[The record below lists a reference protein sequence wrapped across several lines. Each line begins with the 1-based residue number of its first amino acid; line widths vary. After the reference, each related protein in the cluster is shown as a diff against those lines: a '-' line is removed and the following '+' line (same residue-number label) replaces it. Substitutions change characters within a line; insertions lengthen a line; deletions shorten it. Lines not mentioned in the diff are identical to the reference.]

1 MRVEF
6 NAGINLRP
14 DGIRSDSYPGMR
26 ISIDVTASSGDIR
39 LKSSRS
45 ISRGRP

>member
-1 MRVEF
+1 MRVELITGTSF
-6 NAGINLRP
+6 RP
-14 DGIRSDSYPGMR
+14 DGIRSNSYRGMH

-39 LKSSRS
+39 LKSLRS

>member
-1 MRVEF
+1 MRAEL
-6 NAGINLRP
+6 ATGINFRS

-26 ISIDVTASSGDIR
+26 ISIDVTASSGEIR
-39 LKSSRS
+39 LKSHRS